1 MIMPWWEVISLA
13 VIQAI
18 TEFLPISSSG
28 HLILPSLLFGW
39 VDQGLDFDIAVHVG
53 SLIATITYFRRDL
66 IMLAKA
72 GGRSL
77 VERRLTPESRLAWGL
92 LLSVIPAGI
101 AGLLFNDYVEAN
113 FRSLPVIASTLL
125 LFGVLL
131 GWADRSFGG
140 TRTASEAGWGSM
152 LLVGIAQ
159 VFALIPGTS
168 RSGVTMMAARM
179 LGFSREASARVSF
192 LMAIP
197 LIGSIGL
204 VKTAELVS
212 GTEVV
217 HWREILLGTA
227 VSAFVAYFVIR
238 WFMAFVV
245 RVGFMPFV
253 IYRVILSIILF
264 AIYFQIV

>member
-39 VDQGLDFDIAVHVG
+39 IDQGLDFDIAVHVG
-53 SLIATITYFRRDL
+53 SLIATMAYFRQDIL
-66 IMLAKA
+66 MLVKA

-77 VERRLTPESRLAWGL
+77 VERQLTPESRLAWGL

-101 AGLLFNDYVEAN
+101 AGLLFNDYVEEN
-113 FRSLPVIASTLL
+113 FRSLPVIATTLL
-125 LFGVLL
+125 VFGLLL

-140 TRTASEAGWGSM
+140 ERTLGEASWSSM
-152 LLVGIAQ
+152 ILVGVAQ
-159 VFALIPGTS
+159 VCALVPGTS
-168 RSGVTMMAARM
+168 RSGVTMTAARM
-179 LGFSREASARVSF
+179 LGFSREASARFSF

-204 VKTAELVS
+204 VKTIELASGAEA
-212 GTEVV
+212 V
-217 HWREILLGTA
+217 HWQEILLG
-227 VSAFVAYFVIR
+227 VCISAIVAYFVIR

-253 IYRVILSIILF
+253 IYRVTLAIALF
-264 AIYFQIV
+264 VVYFQTG